1 MGDENSNKK
10 NKIIIIVI
18 VLVFIAPSILSW
30 YVFNHTDFLETR
42 GTSNYGQIIT
52 PPIQLENLSLIDPL
66 NTRRTD
72 RLYGK
77 WSMIYVAELCD
88 DICMQNVYRMRQI
101 HMGMGKHSLR
111 VQKVLFLIDQD
122 LDELSS
128 LLANYKGQQVI
139 NINEIDTEVLLEK
152 FRIEGVKDLS
162 RSQRIYISDPLG
174 NLMMS
179 YPPDINPK
187 GILKDLKKLLRT
199 SRIG

>member
-1 MGDENSNKK
+1 MNNINSNKK

-52 PPIQLENLSLIDPL
+52 PPIHLENLSLIDPL
-66 NTRRTD
+66 NPD
-72 RLYGK
+72 RKDTLHGK

-139 NINEIDTEVLLEK
+139 NTNSVDTDILLEK
-152 FRIEGVKDLS
+152 FRIEGVKDLP
-162 RSQRIYISDPLG
+162 RSQRIYISDPLV
-174 NLMMS
+174 NLMIS
-179 YPPDINPK
+179 YPLNINPK

>member
-30 YVFNHTDFLETR
+30 YIFNHTDYLESR

-52 PPIQLENLSLIDPL
+52 PSIQLENLSLIDPL
-66 NTRRTD
+66 DTQRMDT
-72 RLYGK
+72 LYGK

-101 HMGMGKHSLR
+101 HIGMGKHSLR

-139 NINEIDTEVLLEK
+139 STNTIDIDILLEK
-152 FRIEGVKDLS
+152 FRIKNIKDPS

-179 YPPDINPK
+179 YPPNINPK

>member
-1 MGDENSNKK
+1 MNNINSNKK

-52 PPIQLENLSLIDPL
+52 PPIHLENLSLIDPL
-66 NTRRTD
+66 NPD
-72 RLYGK
+72 RKDTLHGK

-139 NINEIDTEVLLEK
+139 NTNSVDTDILLEK
-152 FRIEGVKDLS
+152 FRIEGVKDLP
-162 RSQRIYISDPLG
+162 RFQRIYISDPLG
-174 NLMMS
+174 NLMIS